1 MGFIFKMVNNCSM
14 SFFKNRWVHFQ
25 TTCFLI
31 SLFKAHIG
39 FFFNESLVYGII
51 FLEIPPMIILK
62 GRCFLMVQFL
72 KTSCYNSP
80 ISLIMYEQIYK
91 IKYRKTKIPQ
101 KVRGFLINI
110 NEIFFIFL
118 YGIWCLNL
126 KLIVLKL
133 WKCLF

>member
-1 MGFIFKMVNNCSM
+1 
-14 SFFKNRWVHFQ
+14 
-25 TTCFLI
+25 
-31 SLFKAHIG
+31 
-39 FFFNESLVYGII
+39 
-51 FLEIPPMIILK
+51 
-62 GRCFLMVQFL
+62 MVQFL